1 MSNRIVMNTKSLQEN
16 FPKIYQ
22 DFFSQNNLV
31 LSGCFAFAWGHWW
44 IWHLS
49 KFVWTKTKVP
59 LKCYIWFKKTKDQ
72 KIVFK
77 DIIFY
82 NLSKK
87 IYETSLYS
95 NINQEEFKIIDL
107 LESFLKENNYKGWL
121 EISILSETT
130 RWHSFGFSGTSSAII
145 STGIHLLLWKV
156 DLELLNNNY
165 FDFIKSPSF
174 KEIESLAKKLDL
186 ITKYWNTT
194 WHASMNTL
202 FKTSSPTLLYSEEF
216 SSTLDFN
223 KLDSIK
229 SEFTP
234 IVDKFK
240 NSVITSDLPL
250 DYCIIYSWIP
260 TNTKQVESYKKA
272 DKNELNK
279 YNYFVEKD
287 LLWKDNINWNFYLKN
302 FIKEGSI
309 YNILNNTVIFIS
321 IKVIYLFKELF
332 EKGHNIDVI
341 NKFIENINNFRH
353 ISSMVEE
360 QNNFADDFI
369 YFFKKN
375 RKNSDEKIWIVSAY
389 SWKLWWW
396 YIVVTIP
403 WISRDTIEK
412 SIKDMQTYYSNTEIE
427 YSSYLD
433 WECSDWVIVEQ
444 YISEWIYS
452 KYVDKNKFVFN
463 SNKGDNYIWDYN
475 EILEKE
481 KDWLLFDM
489 INSKIYF
496 FWEKLTSKDTPS
508 QNGTIEVITK
518 LLENIWE
525 EISNKE
531 FSSSSYSKNKNEM
544 LWKIILPLIRLVEE
558 KTKEQLP
565 IICKWG
571 LTNFY
576 VKMWNINLKI
586 WAIKRI

>member
-31 LSGCFAFAWGHWW
+31 LSGCFAFAWGHGG
-44 IWHLS
+44 IGHLS
-49 KFVWTKTKVP
+49 KFVGTKTKVP
-59 LKCYIWFKKTKDQ
+59 LKCYIGFKKTKDQ

-107 LESFLKENNYKGWL
+107 LESFLKENNYKGGL

-130 RWHSFGFSGTSSAII
+130 RGHSFGFSGTSSAII
-145 STGIHLLLWKV
+145 STGIHLLLGKV

-186 ITKYWNTT
+186 ITKYGNTT
-194 WHASMNTL
+194 GHASMNTL

-250 DYCIIYSWIP
+250 DYCIIYSGIP

-287 LLWKDNINWNFYLKN
+287 LLGKDNINGNFYLKN

-375 RKNSDEKIWIVSAY
+375 RKNSDEKIGIVSAY
-389 SWKLWWW
+389 SGKLGGG

-403 WISRDTIEK
+403 GISRDTIEK

-433 WECSDWVIVEQ
+433 GECSDGVIVEQ
-444 YISEWIYS
+444 YISEGIYS

-463 SNKGDNYIWDYN
+463 SNKGDNYIGDYN

-481 KDWLLFDM
+481 KDGLLFDM

-496 FWEKLTSKDTPS
+496 FGEKLTSKDTPS

-518 LLENIWE
+518 LLENIGE

-544 LWKIILPLIRLVEE
+544 LGKIILPLIRLVEE

-565 IICKWG
+565 IICKGG

-576 VKMWNINLKI
+576 VKMGNINLKI
-586 WAIKRI
+586 GAIKRI